1 MLENS
6 LFWSMI
12 IIYEVIICEQILI
25 ISSLKRRFKLWTII
39 SANVIITVLITLLAV
54 FVLSKQEGFG
64 DGGGRNL
71 ILGLLFLIPGFLLF
85 KGSIYERI
93 VVNLA
98 AFTFGIGLLIISI
111 RVGYIFSGKFF
122 YLSAFI
128 CYSILTITTLPIAYK
143 FFKNKFVAMLSNL
156 SDKSKITLLQSALV
170 AFFLVILLNSAITRD
185 TNSIQ
190 KAIVAVLLFYFI
202 IINYK
207 LVIDYNEQT
216 KMNDTLLTLSFTN
229 KVTNMANSVKF
240 YNDIDEMMKNQ
251 ETFILCYIDLDSFKS
266 INDTFGHIK
275 GDEYL
280 FLFGEKLRGIEN
292 ELISCYHLSGD
303 EFCVVSREN
312 YDYTLKLVNEI
323 DIDVLNDI
331 KFLGMSFGFSFFP
344 KDGTKIKEVLSK
356 ADRNMYKV
364 KKSKGRTRRV

>member
-25 ISSLKRRFKLWTII
+25 ISCLKRKFKLWTII
-39 SANVIITVLITLLAV
+39 SADILITGLITLLAV
-54 FVLSKQEGFG
+54 FVLSKQDNFG

-71 ILGLLFLIPGFLLF
+71 FLGLLFLIPGFLLF

-93 VVNLA
+93 VINLA
-98 AFTFGIGLLIISI
+98 AFTFGLGLLIISI
-111 RVGYIFSGKFF
+111 RIGYIFSGKFF

-128 CYSILTITTLPIAYK
+128 SYTILIISTLPVAYK
-143 FFKNKFVAMLSNL
+143 FFKNKFVSMLSNL
-156 SDKSKITLLQSALV
+156 SNKVRMTLLQSALV

-185 TNSIQ
+185 TNNIQ
-190 KAIVAVLLFYFI
+190 KAIVTTLLFYFI
-202 IINYK
+202 VINYK
-207 LVIDYNEQT
+207 LIIDYNEQT
-216 KMNDTLLTLSFTN
+216 KKNDALLTLSFTN

-240 YNDIDEMMKNQ
+240 YNDIGEMIKNQ
-251 ETFILCYIDLDSFKS
+251 ETFILCYIDLDSFKT

-280 FLFGEKLRGIEN
+280 SLFGEKLRIIES

-303 EFCVVSREN
+303 EFCVVSKESYN
-312 YDYTLKLVNEI
+312 HTFKLISEI
-323 DIDVLNDI
+323 NIDTLNDI

-344 KDGTKIKEVLSK
+344 KDGTGIKEVLSK
-356 ADRNMYKV
+356 ADKNMYKV
-364 KKSKGRTRRV
+364 KKSKGQIRRV

>member
-25 ISSLKRRFKLWTII
+25 ISSLKRKFKLWSII
-39 SANVIITVLITLLAV
+39 SVNVLITVLITLLAV
-54 FVLSKQEGFG
+54 FVLSKQESFG

-71 ILGLLFLIPGFLLF
+71 VLGLLFLIPGTLLF

-98 AFTFGIGLLIISI
+98 AFTFGIGLLVISI
-111 RVGYIFSGKFF
+111 RVGYIFSGEYF

-128 CYSILTITTLPIAYK
+128 SYTILSIITLPITLK
-143 FFKNKFVAMLSNL
+143 FLKNRFVTMLSNL
-156 SDKSKITLLQSALV
+156 SNKARITLLQSALV
-170 AFFLVILLNSAITRD
+170 AFFLIILLNSAITRD
-185 TNSIQ
+185 TNNIQ
-190 KAIVAVLLFYFI
+190 KAIVAVLLFYFVM
-202 IINYK
+202 INYK
-207 LVIDYNEQT
+207 LIIDYNEQT

-229 KVTNMANSVKF
+229 KVTNMANSLKF
-240 YNDIDEMMKNQ
+240 YNDIDEMINNQ
-251 ETFILCYIDLDSFKS
+251 ETFILCYIDLDRFKM

-280 FLFGEKLRGIEN
+280 SLFGERLRGIES
-292 ELISCYHLSGD
+292 ELVSCYHLSGD

-312 YDYTLKLVNEI
+312 YDYTFKLVSEI
-323 DIDVLNDI
+323 DIDVLNDME
-331 KFLGMSFGFSFFP
+331 FLGMSYGFSIFP
-344 KDGTKIKEVLSK
+344 KDGTRIKEVLSK
-356 ADRNMYKV
+356 ADKNMYKV
-364 KKSKGRTRRV
+364 KKSKRTR